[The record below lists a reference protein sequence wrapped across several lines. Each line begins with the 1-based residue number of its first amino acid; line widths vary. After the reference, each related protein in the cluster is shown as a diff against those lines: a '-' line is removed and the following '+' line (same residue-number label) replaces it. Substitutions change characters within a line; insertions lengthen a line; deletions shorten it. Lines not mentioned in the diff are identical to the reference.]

1 MGIRQ
6 RAGIRRCKGI
16 RQCTGI
22 RKRMGVRR
30 CSGIRQR
37 TGIRQRMGIRQ
48 SMGIRRCTGIRQY
61 TGIRHRTGVRQHTG
75 IRQRAGIR
83 RCAYRQ
89 QLVNI
94 AGERMKSIAR
104 TSAAERNMSGNTEMT
119 DAQQAI
125 TVHNVALKPVEFN
138 GQRVVTLAMIDRVHQ
153 RPEGTARKRFNDHKD
168 RLVQG
173 KHYFVRNPDE
183 ARQKLGVIAPNG
195 LVLLTEAGYLLLVK
209 SSTDDLAWQVQD
221 KLVDSY
227 FRAQPASNI
236 HFLVPKTLPEAL
248 RMAAN
253 LAEQLETQK
262 QENIEL
268 KPKAHFHDAV
278 CEAVNAQTIEEVAKV
293 LGTGRNRLFH
303 WLREHHLLMHNNIPY
318 QEHIDAGR
326 FRVIERQYNDLRGE
340 SHTYTRTL
348 ITGKGLAFIQKRF
361 EERAA

>member
-1 MGIRQ
+1 MGISQ
-6 RAGIRRCKGI
+6 RAGIRR
-16 RQCTGI
+16 CTGI

-75 IRQRAGIR
+75 IRKRMGIW
-83 RCAYRQ
+83 RCAHRQ

-119 DAQQAI
+119 YTQKAI
-125 TVHNVALKPVEFN
+125 TVHNVALKPVEFK

-153 RPEGTARKRFNDHKD
+153 RPEGTARKRFNAHKD

-278 CEAVNAQTIEEVAKV
+278 CEFDNAQTTEEVAKV

-303 WLREHHLLMHNNIPY
+303 WLREHHLLIHNN
-318 QEHIDAGR
+318 
-326 FRVIERQYNDLRGE
+326 N
-340 SHTYTRTL
+340 T
-348 ITGKGLAFIQKRF
+348 
-361 EERAA
+361 